1 MIDMLISTSRNVK
14 NKYFSEIPQPTDQ
27 HNEQDTND
35 NLFTVTNFYE
45 WFSQGNKLLTSCAGL
60 DVLSL

>member
-1 MIDMLISTSRNVK
+1 MIDMLIFTSRNVK

-45 WFSQGNKLLTSCAGL
+45 
-60 DVLSL
+60 